1 MEDED
6 EIEIQTPIY
15 KLDIWYD
22 KGRLGA
28 SGIIDGVF
36 RNDTLDALFIDEGH
50 VKTLTDRMRSF
61 INQGILIGVPS
72 KPIVLDD
79 IDRTLLDRL
88 IERLKKEVY
97 FANEEDYIVW
107 ALWIAQTWLADLRF
121 DSPTRIE
128 YLFNVNVRLCIRAPI
143 GHGKTVALNTLR
155 RYSRKGIKSDKLTTA
170 VAFRMAEGYGATLV
184 LDEYQSMINKEDG
197 LEDFVILGYDHDKKY
212 QRAHKDDMGTDAY
225 NASVPVAYSMKTS
238 RSKEDSISRGLEFI
252 IPKAPNTF
260 EPYLIPTS
268 FTQEMYRLRVWA
280 QQPGNLAKLMSIKDG
295 LKQFLKKEGIFSR
308 EKDNVIGLCVIAKL
322 FGKED
327 WLEAIL
333 KKSKAATQ
341 SLQENLA
348 TSIDGFI
355 LDAIEILTDGQPF
368 ESKIPLLL
376 SDMRELASNDQ
387 NLNTD
392 NFTIDKIRNDK
403 GYLTRNIKN
412 HGFIIRESKI
422 GTRRDYRIDFGE
434 KASREAYNKLRK
446 AVRGESEPQVQS
458 IFEIPVNRPS
468 EYYGLTDEG
477 FKEMEKLLT
486 EAQVSDKGVRDRFP
500 EIKLHKLVNEGIIKI
515 DEREIVHLKRNRPK
529 GNVLELGDCM

>member
-1 MEDED
+1 MEDE
-6 EIEIQTPIY
+6 IKRKTPIY
-15 KLDIWYD
+15 ELDIWYE

-28 SGIIDGVF
+28 SGIMGGGF
-36 RNDTLDALFIDEGH
+36 RNDTLDALFDDEGYI
-50 VKTLTDRMRSF
+50 KTLTDRMESF

-72 KPIVLDD
+72 KPMVQDE

-107 ALWIAQTWLADLRF
+107 ALWITQTWLADLRF

-184 LDEYQSMINKEDG
+184 LDEYQSMISKEDG

-252 IPKAPNTF
+252 IPKAPNNF

-268 FTQEMYRLRVWA
+268 FTLEMYKFRVWA

-295 LKQFLKKEGIFSR
+295 LKPFLMKEGIFSR

-327 WLEAIL
+327 WLEAIF

-355 LDAIEILTDGQPF
+355 LDAIEIITDYHPF
-368 ESKIPLLL
+368 ESKSPVLL
-376 SDMRELASNDQ
+376 SDMRELAGNHQ

-392 NFTIDKIRNDK
+392 NFTIEKIRNDK

-412 HGFIIRESKI
+412 HGFIIRELKI

-434 KASREAYNKLRK
+434 KASRDAYNKLRK
-446 AVRGESEPQVQS
+446 AVRGESEPLVQS
-458 IFEIPVNRPS
+458 TFKIAVNRPS
-468 EYYGLTDEG
+468 EYYGLTDDEL
-477 FKEMEKLLT
+477 KELEKSLT

-500 EIKLHKLVNEGIIKI
+500 EIKLYKLQEDGIIKI
-515 DEREIVHLKRNRPK
+515 DHHGIVQWKPNIPK
-529 GNVLELGDCM
+529 GNVLELADCM

>member
-1 MEDED
+1 MENED

-15 KLDIWYD
+15 ELDIWYD
-22 KGRLGA
+22 KGCLGA
-28 SGIIDGVF
+28 SGIIDGAF
-36 RNDTLDALFIDEGH
+36 RNDTLDSIFDDKGH

-61 INQGILIGVPS
+61 MNQGILIGVPS
-72 KPIVLDD
+72 KPMVLDE
-79 IDRTLLDRL
+79 IDPTLLDRL

-107 ALWIAQTWLADLRF
+107 ALWIAQTWLADLKF

-128 YLFNVNVRLCIRAPI
+128 HLFNVNVRLCIRAPI

-252 IPKAPNTF
+252 IPKAPNDF
-260 EPYLIPTS
+260 EPNLMPTS
-268 FTQEMYRLRVWA
+268 FTQEMYRFRVWA
-280 QQPGNLAKLMSIKDG
+280 QQPGNLAKLMSIKDE
-295 LKQFLKKEGIFSR
+295 LKPFLKKEGIFSR

-327 WLEAIL
+327 WLEAIF

-368 ESKIPLLL
+368 ESKIPVLL
-376 SDMRELASNDQ
+376 SEMRELAGNDQ

-392 NFTIDKIRNDK
+392 RFTIEKIRNEK
-403 GYLTRNIKN
+403 GYLTRHIKN
-412 HGFIIRESKI
+412 HGFITRESRE
-422 GTRRDYRIDFGE
+422 GTKRDYRIDFSE
-434 KASREAYNKLRK
+434 KASRDAYNKLRK

-458 IFEIPVNRPS
+458 TFEIPVNRPS
-468 EYYGLTDEG
+468 EYYGLTDEE

-500 EIKLHKLVNEGIIKI
+500 EILLYKLKEDGIIKI
-515 DEREIVHLKRNRPK
+515 DHLGIVHLKRNRPK
-529 GNVLELGDCM
+529 GNVLELTDLM